1 MPTTISYLITCS
13 TETDTLKRLLEVV
26 GTIVKNSNDE
36 VVVMIDTNSK
46 DNKNTEVLLTEFAL
60 QMQYEIIEKKTCKI
74 IMHGLDKDYSNHKN
88 FGIDHCSNN
97 WILQLDGDEMLPEN
111 LIGENL
117 HSLIESNP
125 NIEAYA
131 IPRIND
137 FRGVSEEHAKQW
149 GWRLTT
155 STIYNRPIVNFP
167 DFQFRLF
174 KNTPNIRF
182 KNKLHEKIEGYNEYS
197 FLPAEEEWAI
207 YHDKTIETQ
216 IATNLRYNREFSKSE
231 NEGHTIK

>member
-1 MPTTISYLITCS
+1 MPTTISYLVTSHNEKDTLYHLLSVLFDAVKHTKDEIIIIDDFS
-13 TETDTLKRLLEVV
+13 TEQFT
-26 GTIVKNSNDE
+26 NDIIQDFMDLDWDY
-36 VVVMIDTNSK
+36 VHK
-46 DNKNTEVLLTEFAL
+46 YQHAL
-60 QMQYEIIEKKTCKI
+60 
-74 IMHGLDKDYSNHKN
+74 GNDYSSHKN
-88 FGIDHCSNN
+88 FGVEKCSGD
-97 WILQLDGDEMLPEN
+97 WIFQLDGDEMLPEN

-117 HSLIESNP
+117 HALIESNP

-137 FRGVSEEHAKQW
+137 FRGVTEEHAKQW
-149 GWRLTT
+149 GWRLTM
-155 STIYNRPIVNFP
+155 SKIYSRPIANFP

-182 KNKLHEKIEGYNEYS
+182 KNKLHEKIEGYKEYS
-197 FLPAEEEWAI
+197 FLPAEEEWAL

-216 IATNLRYNREFSKSE
+216 IATNLRYNRDFSKSE